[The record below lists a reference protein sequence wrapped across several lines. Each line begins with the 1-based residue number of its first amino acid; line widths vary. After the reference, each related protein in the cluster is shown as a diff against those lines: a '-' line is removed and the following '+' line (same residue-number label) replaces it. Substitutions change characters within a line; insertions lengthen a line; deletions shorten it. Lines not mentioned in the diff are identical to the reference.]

1 MGPESDRKTR
11 RRLRRRISVAT
22 LLFWL
27 GVSPAARADHDKIDI
42 LDMKNGDRITCEVI
56 GLQRGKLTVK
66 TDGLGTLSVEWIKVQ
81 RLSSPVPF
89 EVELTSG
96 VRLVGPIDSP
106 SNDQLRAR
114 TASGDVIVDLLS
126 VVRLTPLEEGFWKR
140 LDGSVNLGFSFTQA
154 DQLVQWSLSAD
165 VSRRYVKW
173 MTEAYFDSLLTRQ
186 ESADNQSRN
195 ALTITVERL
204 FSNRWF
210 AEGLAQFNQN
220 EQLGL
225 DFRSVTGGGGGR
237 YVKQSN
243 RTLFSVFAGAGY
255 THEEYLDQPANN
267 LAEALFGVGWDWF
280 TFSGMETDLS
290 NRALVYYDLTSGER
304 LRLEINSALK
314 HKLFKDF
321 QWTVNLVES
330 FDSSPP
336 EEQKRND
343 LAVTVSLGWTF

>member
-1 MGPESDRKTR
+1 
-11 RRLRRRISVAT
+11 
-22 LLFWL
+22 
-27 GVSPAARADHDKIDI
+27 
-42 LDMKNGDRITCEVI
+42 MKNGDRITCEVT

-66 TDGLGTLSVEWIKVQ
+66 TDGFGTLSVEWVKVQ

-96 VRLVGPIDSP
+96 VRLIGPIDSP

-114 TASGDVIVDLLS
+114 TESGDVIVDLLS
-126 VVRLTPLEEGFWKR
+126 VVRLTPFEEGFWTR

-165 VSRRYVKW
+165 VSRRYTRW
-173 MTEAYFDSLLTRQ
+173 LTEILFDSLLTRQ

-195 ALTITVERL
+195 ALTIDAQRF
-204 FSNRWF
+204 FSDRWF
-210 AEGLAQFNQN
+210 ATGLGQLNQN

-225 DFRSVTGGGGGR
+225 DFRSVIGGGLGR
-237 YVKQSN
+237 YFKQTN
-243 RTLFSVFAGAGY
+243 RTLLKMFAGAGY
-255 THEEYLDQPANN
+255 THEEYADETLNN

-280 TFSGMETDLS
+280 TFSGRETDLS
-290 NRALVYYDLTSGER
+290 NRALVYYDLSSGKR
-304 LRLEINSALK
+304 LRLEINTALK

-343 LAVTVSLGWTF
+343 VAITVSLGWTF